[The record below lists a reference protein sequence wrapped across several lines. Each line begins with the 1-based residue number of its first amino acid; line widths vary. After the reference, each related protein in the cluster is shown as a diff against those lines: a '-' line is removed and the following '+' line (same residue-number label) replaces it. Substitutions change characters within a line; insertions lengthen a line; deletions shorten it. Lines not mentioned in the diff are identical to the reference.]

1 MAQKTPTKGFK
12 SLTLTLILFVFA
24 FLSITAL
31 SLGGAGIIFLNK
43 ALHQAEHAYENAFNN
58 GYKTEI
64 KSQVQ
69 SAIAILEGYYNQT
82 QSGAISE
89 DEAKKQA
96 LETIRNMRY
105 RNDGSGYM
113 WIDDTDYNL
122 VMHPILPDQEGSN
135 RYELKDQN
143 GVMITQNI
151 IASAQAGGG
160 YNEFYFTKADG
171 VTVAP
176 KTAYS
181 EMFEPWQWVVTTGNY
196 IDDMQAEMK
205 STEKS
210 LEQSFFGMIVIFIV
224 LGVLLIV
231 AGTLF
236 SALFGKRIVIA
247 IKRVETKLNLVAD
260 GNLAFSVEP
269 ELLKRADELG
279 KIASLLEHVKASLS
293 GMIQNVKNSS
303 SELRNDSEHFSE
315 QFNEISNTIEAIST
329 TMEELAEGATNQAN
343 ETELVSKKIT
353 ELGHVIETEKN
364 DVSGLEQS
372 VSSMRDHS
380 DDAIKNIDSLYKIA
394 ELTNNGIS
402 KLYGQTQKNNES
414 MTNITAAIE
423 VIKDITEQTNLL
435 SLNANIEAARAGEA
449 GKGFAVVAEEIRKL
463 ADNSAESA
471 LEIENII
478 QSLIQNIQTSV
489 EDMEIVSKEAA
500 EQQKKLK
507 DTQNSF
513 KLLFQE
519 IKKVENAASEIG
531 SQTTILTE
539 LKAVV
544 ANAATGLAN
553 VVQEN
558 AAATQETSAS
568 LEQLSE
574 TIEICRQETDNLVV
588 LSNKQAEEADKFQ
601 L

>member
-24 FLSITAL
+24 FLFITAL
-31 SLGGAGIIFLNK
+31 SLGGTGIIFLNK

-69 SAIAILEGYYNQT
+69 SAIAILEGFYNQAK
-82 QSGAISE
+82 SGAISE

-96 LETIRNMRY
+96 METIRNMRY
-105 RNDGSGYM
+105 RDDGSGYM

-176 KTAYS
+176 KIAYS

-224 LGVLLIV
+224 LGILLIM

-236 SALFGKRIVIA
+236 SALFGKRIVTA

-303 SELRNDSEHFSE
+303 SELRTDSEHFSE

-402 KLYGQTQKNNES
+402 KLYDQTQKNNES

-471 LEIENII
+471 MEIENII
-478 QSLIQNIQTSV
+478 QSLIQNVQTSV
-489 EDMEIVSKEAA
+489 EEMEIVSKEAA

-539 LKAVV
+539 LKEVV